1 MFHWISKLYGQAL
14 VSNVDRYE
22 IVGKQTWC
30 NLLTININWGIMDFS
45 PTLHFHNIEPTTNTD
60 ILKTTSFGSLIYM
73 FTKLIIVLRCN
84 SIQLLPGYGGNSTFI
99 FPKVRTIFSEATPRN
114 IVSTG
119 RTIKVLIPEYQVYQY
134 FIILNNC
141 AIQNSKLC
149 PFQVDF

>member
-1 MFHWISKLYGQAL
+1 
-14 VSNVDRYE
+14 
-22 IVGKQTWC
+22 
-30 NLLTININWGIMDFS
+30 MDFS

-141 AIQNSKLC
+141 SIQNSKLC
-149 PFQVDF
+149 PFLVDFQSTLVMIFKTNACSCVHLKKKLLKKKKTKKNM